1 MEKPKYK
8 SRSRNENSRR
18 TQRIYAFQVLY
29 ALNFNQGQ
37 TDLEATFRRFRQD
50 SPVEKPDQETFAW
63 SLAQGVF
70 ENLDRLD
77 EIIGG
82 YSKNWKIGRIAK
94 IELTILRL
102 AIYEMLFCPDIP
114 LKVAINE
121 AIELSK
127 SFGDGNSR
135 NFINGILDAV
145 ARDTKNGEFGISK
158 GF

>member
-1 MEKPKYK
+1 MEKSKSK
-8 SRSRNENSRR
+8 SRSRNANSRR

-29 ALNFNQGQ
+29 ALNFSQGLSG
-37 TDLEATFRRFRQD
+37 LEATFRRFREE
-50 SPVEKPDQETFAW
+50 SSAEKQDQETFAW
-63 SLAQGVF
+63 FLVHGVF

-77 EIIGG
+77 EIIAG

-102 AIYEMLFCPDIP
+102 AVYEMLFCPDIP

-145 ARDTKNGEFGISK
+145 ARDTKDGKSGISK